1 MVKSIGGKVVC
12 TISPVL
18 LREPHIL
25 KDFHE
30 NGMSI
35 ARINGSYG
43 TKDEIHGMITILKK
57 SLPRGVKIL
66 LDLPGNKIRI
76 RNLKR
81 PLAFKA
87 GQEITLKS
95 DNFTYE
101 GFLRLV
107 KKGDIFSC
115 SDGTVKMRVVSVKK
129 NSVCFSPLVSGVLLN
144 GKGMNIPN
152 IHHGLPFIFERD
164 IELISVAIDGKID
177 LLGLS
182 FVRRAEHVRRIKS
195 QLTGKGIVIVAKIET
210 KEAVEKLEDILEFAE
225 YIMLDR
231 GDLEAEIERSQLP
244 LVQKEVIA
252 RCRKHGK
259 PVIVASQFIPS
270 LVNSELPK
278 LSEVSDIANAFLDG
292 ADYVMLSE
300 ETAIGRYPL
309 EAIKSVSDVGMR
321 VERYLDKNITVKIL
335 AAGFSSDFGSLT
347 THKHKC
353 LLDVGGQTI
362 IEHQL
367 ENISMCGISSEN
379 VQIITGYNYLQ
390 LEEYIKSGIH
400 KSGFVYNPW
409 YLSTN
414 LLVSLWMS
422 GRPDG
427 ACVVLYGDI
436 VFDRNILCALL
447 RRRDDFCLVV
457 DKKNKFDAEDEKVII
472 RKDKII
478 RIGKDLDTEMVDA
491 EFIGLAK
498 FSETGSKLLYEEMN
512 RIIRG
517 GNLMT
522 FITQAFENLITA
534 GHEIGFLETRGRPWA
549 DNDTLVD
556 LKYTQNEIFPRIRK
570 AA

>member
-1 MVKSIGGKVVC
+1 MAIGVGCRVVC
-12 TISPVL
+12 TISPAL
-18 LREPHIL
+18 LKEPRVL
-25 KDFHE
+25 KDFYE

-43 TKDEIHGMITILKK
+43 TKDEIRDMITLLKK
-57 SLPRGVKIL
+57 HLPRGIKIL
-66 LDLPGNKIRI
+66 LDLPGNKIRM
-76 RNLKR
+76 RNLKS
-81 PLAFKA
+81 PLTFKI
-87 GQEITLKS
+87 GQEIALKS
-95 DNFTYE
+95 DNFTYD
-101 GFLRLV
+101 GFLELV
-107 KKGDIFSC
+107 KKGDILSC
-115 SDGTVKMRVVSVKK
+115 SDGMVKMLVASVKK
-129 NSVCFSPLVSGVLLN
+129 NSLCLRSLVSGVLSN
-144 GKGMNIPN
+144 GKGMNIPD

-164 IELISVAIDGKID
+164 IELIGVAIEGKVD

-195 QLTGKGIVIVAKIET
+195 QLTGKGIVIVAKVET

-259 PVIVASQFIPS
+259 PVIVASQFLPS
-270 LVNSELPK
+270 LVNNELPK
-278 LSEVSDIANAFLDG
+278 LSEVSDITNAFLDG

-300 ETAIGRYPL
+300 ETAVGKHPL
-309 EAIKSVSDVGMR
+309 KAIETVSDIGMR
-321 VERYLDKNITVKIL
+321 VERYINNNIKVKIL

-367 ENISMCGISSEN
+367 ENISRCGISSEN
-379 VQIITGYNYLQ
+379 IQIITGYNYLQ
-390 LEEYIKSGIH
+390 LEEYIKSGMH
-400 KSGFVYNPW
+400 KVSFVYNPW

-427 ACVVLYGDI
+427 AYVVLYGDI
-436 VFDRNILCALL
+436 VFDRNILSGLL
-447 RRRDDFCLVV
+447 KRRDDFCLVV
-457 DKKNKFDAEDEKVII
+457 DRKNKFDAEDEKVII

-478 RIGKDLDTEMVDA
+478 RIGKDINTGIADA

-498 FSETGSKLLYEEMN
+498 FSARGAKLLYEEMN
-512 RIIRG
+512 RVVRG

-522 FITQAFENLITA
+522 FITQAFENLIAA
-534 GHEIGFLETRGRPWA
+534 GHEICFLETKGRPWA

-556 LKYTQNEIFPRIRK
+556 LKYTQNEIFPLIRK
-570 AA
+570 VG